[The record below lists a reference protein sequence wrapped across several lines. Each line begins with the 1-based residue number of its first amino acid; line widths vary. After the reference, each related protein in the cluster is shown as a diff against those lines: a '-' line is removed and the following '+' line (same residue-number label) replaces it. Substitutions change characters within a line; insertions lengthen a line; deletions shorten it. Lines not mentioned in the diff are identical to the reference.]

1 MNTMSLNVTVTLA
14 DRADPLELAIT
25 NPDRVAWDRTARRQ
39 GWPAFTEAP
48 FLGLTFLAWAA
59 ARRTGVYTDSF
70 EQWSEHDALD
80 ITTAAEATDDADDYL
95 SAGLDH
101 PTGPATALI

>member
-1 MNTMSLNVTVTLA
+1 MSLNVTVTL
-14 DRADPLELAIT
+14 DGRPEPLELAIT
-25 NPDRVAWDRTARRQ
+25 NPDRVAWDRTARRH
-39 GWPAFTEAP
+39 GWPPFTEAP

-70 EQWSEHDALD
+70 EQWSEHDALEID
-80 ITTAAEATDDADDYL
+80 TAKDADEDADDYL

-101 PTGPATALI
+101 PTGPATELI